1 MVAYLQEMY
10 VCELGGVSVGNVKA
24 NAGSPRTH
32 THTQH
37 VYCGLVSVPYSRD
50 QVRRCSE
57 GARQQK
63 PMKQHTGI
71 PLTRSSDVLDRK
83 WRFGVV

>member
-10 VCELGGVSVGNVKA
+10 VCVLGGLSVRNVNG

-37 VYCGLVSVPYSRD
+37 VYCGLLSVLTARD
-50 QVRRCSE
+50 QVTQCSE
-57 GARQQK
+57 VARQQK
-63 PMKQHTGI
+63 PVK
-71 PLTRSSDVLDRK
+71 
-83 WRFGVV
+83 